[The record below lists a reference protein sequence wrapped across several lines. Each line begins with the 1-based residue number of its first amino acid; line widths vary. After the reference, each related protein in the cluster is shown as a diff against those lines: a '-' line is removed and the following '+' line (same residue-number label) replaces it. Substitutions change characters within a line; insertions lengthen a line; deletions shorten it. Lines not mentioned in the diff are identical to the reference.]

1 MARDSNVARSYLTA
15 EAVALTGITRD
26 MLHYLCRVG
35 IVVPTTSRRAGN
47 AGYGVQ
53 RRYSFSD
60 LISFK
65 VVRKLT
71 ESGVS
76 PMKVKSAIRE
86 LHQMGVSLQK
96 LPVSRVVIVGKSVY
110 RCDHGDPFRV
120 VDGQQAFGFILD
132 LGHIKD
138 ELVAD
143 IARLAA

>member
-1 MARDSNVARSYLTA
+1 MAQDSKVRRSYLTV
-15 EAVALTGITRD
+15 EAIALTGIKKD

-35 IVVPTTSRRAGN
+35 IVVPTTSRRAGKT
-47 AGYGVQ
+47 GYGIQ

-65 VVRKLT
+65 VVKRLT

-76 PMKVKSAIRE
+76 PMKVKAAIKE
-86 LHQMGVSLQK
+86 LHEMGISLQK
-96 LPVSRVVIVGKSVY
+96 LPASRVVIVGKSVY
-110 RCDHGDPFRV
+110 RWEEGDPFRV

-132 LGHIKD
+132 LGQIKD

-143 IARLAA
+143 IAKLAA